1 MRRKLAFRLWWPA
14 AFCLLTAP
22 ALAEDH
28 APQGI
33 EFFEKQIRPLLV
45 EHCSECHGADTQE
58 SDLRLDGYAGII
70 RGGASGPAIVPGKPE
85 QSLLLSA
92 VGYADEA
99 LQMPPGGK
107 LPAKSIALLKRW
119 IAMGAPHPKSAEP
132 SAPAKASQ
140 TQDDLA
146 EARRFW
152 AFQSVVRPAVPAPK
166 RSDWVK
172 SPIDAFVLA
181 DLEARQLTPAPP
193 ATKRVL
199 IRRATFDLIG
209 LPPTPEEIAAF
220 LADDSPEAFERVVD
234 RLLAS
239 PHYGERWGRHW
250 LDVARY
256 ADSNGLDENIAYG
269 NAWRYRDYVIDAF
282 NEDKPYD
289 QFLIDQIAGDL
300 IAKGSGD
307 VEPLI
312 ATGFL
317 SLGPKV
323 LAEQDTAKLQMD
335 IIDEQIDTFGKA
347 FLGLT
352 LGCARCHDHKFDPIS
367 ARDYYAL
374 AGIFKSTRTMESLKA
389 VAKWN
394 ENVVAS
400 PEQREDKQ
408 RHAAR
413 IAATKTAI
421 QAVVD
426 RANALLFSQTG
437 EEIPKD
443 AEKQYPKETKSEL
456 KQLRAELKQLEDSAP
471 VLPTAMGVAEA
482 EPVNVRIHVRGSH
495 LTLGEEVARGV
506 PAVLTSAPLEIDD
519 SHSGRLALARW
530 LVDPQNPLTARV
542 MANRLWRWHFGA
554 GIVATPDNFGFSG
567 ARPVNQPLL
576 DWLAAEFVESGW
588 SIKHMHRRI
597 MLSNTYRM
605 SDKANA
611 ANAAIDPDN
620 SHHWRA
626 ETRRLEAEA
635 IRDSLLAVSGLLD
648 AKMGGSLLRVKNRE
662 YVFNHTSKDKTTY
675 DFLRRSVY
683 LPVIRNNLYAGFSLF
698 DYAQADVPDG
708 NRATSTIAPQALFM
722 LNGDLPLRA
731 SAALAER
738 LLRERP
744 DDARER
750 VRRLYELA
758 LGRVPNERETA
769 RLVEFARDL
778 AEEFRQPGPNVKD
791 DPIRAAWTAACQ
803 AVLASNEFVYV
814 E

>member
-1 MRRKLAFRLWWPA
+1 MRRKLAFRLWWPV

-22 ALAEDH
+22 VLAEEH
-28 APQGI
+28 GSQGV
-33 EFFEKQIRPLLV
+33 EFFEKQIRPLFI
-45 EHCSECHGADTQE
+45 EHCSECHGEDTQE
-58 SDLRLDGYAGII
+58 SDLRLDSYAGII
-70 RGGASGPAIVPGKPE
+70 RGGGSGPAIVPGKPE

-107 LPAKSIALLKRW
+107 LPAKSIALLTRW
-119 IAMGAPHPKSAEP
+119 VAMGAPHPKSAEP
-132 SAPAKASQ
+132 LVPKAS
-140 TQDDLA
+140 DARDELA
-146 EARRFW
+146 EAKQFW
-152 AFQSVVRPAVPAPK
+152 AFQPVVRPKIPAPEQ
-166 RSDWVK
+166 SGWVK
-172 SPIDAFVLA
+172 NPLDAFVLA
-181 DLEARQLTPAPP
+181 DLEAHHLAPAPP

-209 LPPTPEEIAAF
+209 LPPTPEEIEAF
-220 LADDSPEAFERVVD
+220 LADESPQAFARVVD

-256 ADSNGLDENIAYG
+256 ADSNGLDENVAHG

-289 QFLIDQIAGDL
+289 QFLIEQIAGDL
-300 IAKGSGD
+300 ISEGPGD

-317 SLGPKV
+317 VLGPKV
-323 LAEQDTAKLQMD
+323 LAEQDTVKLRMD

-367 ARDYYAL
+367 TRDYYAL
-374 AGIFKSTRTMESLKA
+374 AGIFKSTRTMESLKT

-394 ENVVAS
+394 ENVIAS
-400 PEQREDKQ
+400 PEQLEEKR
-408 RHAAR
+408 RHDARVAAK
-413 IAATKTAI
+413 KTAI
-421 QAVVD
+421 QKVVD

-437 EEIPKD
+437 EKIPKD
-443 AEKQYPKETKSEL
+443 AEKQYPQETKSEL
-456 KQLRAELKQLEDSAP
+456 KSLRAELKQLEASAP

-495 LTLGEEVARGV
+495 LTLGEEVARGI
-506 PAVLTSAPLEIDD
+506 PAVLTDAPLEIDA
-519 SHSGRLALARW
+519 SRGGRLALARW

-554 GIVATPDNFGFSG
+554 GIVATPDNFGFAG

-576 DWLAAEFVESGW
+576 DWLAAEFVASGW

-605 SDKANA
+605 SSAANA
-611 ANAAIDPDN
+611 ANAAIDPEN
-620 SHHWRA
+620 RRHWRA

-635 IRDSLLAVSGLLD
+635 IRDSLLAVAGLLD
-648 AKMGGSLLRVKNRE
+648 ARMGGSLLQVENRK
-662 YVFNHTSKDKTTY
+662 YIFNHTSKDKTTY
-675 DFLRRSVY
+675 DFLGRSVY

-698 DYAQADVPDG
+698 DYAQADVPEG

-744 DDARER
+744 DDASAR

-758 LGRVPNERETA
+758 LGRVSSERETA
-769 RLVEFARDL
+769 RLVEFVGAL
-778 AEEFRQPGPNVKD
+778 AEEFRRPGPNAKD